1 MTTRGIDFKA
11 LSLKDALDL
20 AVLIEQEAKD
30 RYEEFAAQMDQHRT
44 PEAAKFFRF
53 MALNEAKHG
62 EELAARRATLFGAA
76 PVAVTPAMIFDIE
89 APDYDAAR
97 AFMSPRKAMEAALAS
112 EVKAHAFFMAA
123 LPSIQD
129 QGVKLLFQELS
140 GEEVQHQD
148 LVKAELAK
156 LPPDSGLSDEDFV
169 DEPAAQ

>member
-44 PEAAKFFRF
+44 PEAAAFFRF

-62 EELAARRATLFGAA
+62 EELAARRASLFGNVPAG
-76 PVAVTPAMIFDIE
+76 VTRAMIFDIE

-123 LPSIQD
+123 MPSIQD
-129 QGVKLLFQELS
+129 QSVKLLFQELS